1 MSLKLGSESKVIHM
15 SSISQDIDE
24 IIWMHKNYQPSF
36 EEKINNKYSSLKE
49 KINAET
55 DPSMIIKA
63 LDRSFEELF
72 VLDIPFMFEAYQKAI
87 QLDPLNTK
95 LIEEFIFYVDVHSG
109 PDWEEEVEKV
119 RMLLNKGEIEK
130 AGKVALTIDYYKW
143 D

>member
-130 AGKVALTIDYYKW
+130 AGKVALKIDYYKW
-143 D
+143 G

>member
-1 MSLKLGSESKVIHM
+1 M
-15 SSISQDIDE
+15 SSISHDIDE

>member
-1 MSLKLGSESKVIHM
+1 M

-24 IIWMHKNYQPSF
+24 IVWMHKNYQPSF

-130 AGKVALTIDYYKW
+130 AGKVALKIDYYKW
-143 D
+143 G